1 MFDWFIVTLWFEL
14 NNKLYMKHY
23 PNHLVTDCQRAIVEL
38 SEVYKKQY
46 PLREFRA
53 AKCNKPS
60 VWFKK
65 YKLDKW
71 EQFNRK

>member
-1 MFDWFIVTLWFEL
+1 
-14 NNKLYMKHY
+14 MKHY
-23 PNHLVTDCQRAIVEL
+23 PNHLVIDCQRAIVEL
-38 SEVYKKQY
+38 VEDYKEKY

-65 YKLDKW
+65 YKFNKWDQVKDK
-71 EQFNRK
+71 E

>member
-1 MFDWFIVTLWFEL
+1 M
-14 NNKLYMKHY
+14 
-23 PNHLVTDCQRAIVEL
+23 TDCQRAIVEL
-38 SEVYKKQY
+38 SEVYKKQH